1 MMLMVVVA
9 RLLLIEMWL
18 RHLWLWLQRVMHPVA
33 SVNPLWVSFFEA
45 ATSRSIMDQLLRW
58 EWKDTNLLLR
68 ALIRVMGME
77 MLLLLRTRN
86 GTWASEVHS
95 VAAWCLRHL
104 GDWRYIKGL
113 LAVFAD
119 DLERFQWFLLNF
131 NLRLLF
137 IGIIAISVIDS

>member
-18 RHLWLWLQRVMHPVA
+18 RHLWLWLQRFMHPVA
-33 SVNPLWVSFFEA
+33 SVNPFWVSTSET
-45 ATSRSIMDQLLRW
+45 ATSRGIMDRLLRW
-58 EWKDTNLLLR
+58 EWNDTNLLLR
-68 ALIRVMGME
+68 TLMRMVGME
-77 MLLLLRTRN
+77 KLLLRARN